1 MPLSVHRRLDR
12 ITASVEGITD
22 LVERMADYWG
32 KELALYFIRKCPLI
46 LQHEFRTVMNNCQ
59 HVQQLIGLQ
68 TSEMALLLRKNPAL
82 LILEP
87 VLLHSRYEALP
98 QLTEYNQQQVKALVV
113 KFPLIVNYTT
123 QTLHTKIEQLR
134 QLCSIRDEWRE
145 DFEAISPSLLA
156 YYIRDSTDIIL
167 RLEYLAASG
176 EGAHIRLFD
185 VMKPSNRLFARRFK
199 AFLRWRTMVRD
210 RQTRQ
215 QQAQAQAAAVAEA
228 ASTE

>member
-1 MPLSVHRRLDR
+1 MQTSLLVHQSAASQVAVPCIGTNSHHPQAGYRRLQSRPCVRCVTLCALEPSDCSSVITAATPLPWDYKYSRTPCISPCRREDTRCHKLEALMQNVLSYPAMPLSVHRRLDR

-98 QLTEYNQQQVKALVV
+98 QLTEYNQQQVNNQS
-113 KFPLIVNYTT
+113 FDN
-123 QTLHTKIEQLR
+123 
-134 QLCSIRDEWRE
+134 SI
-145 DFEAISPSLLA
+145 
-156 YYIRDSTDIIL
+156 
-167 RLEYLAASG
+167 
-176 EGAHIRLFD
+176 
-185 VMKPSNRLFARRFK
+185 
-199 AFLRWRTMVRD
+199 
-210 RQTRQ
+210 Q
-215 QQAQAQAAAVAEA
+215 
-228 ASTE
+228 